1 MTNPPGA
8 MPSLPEPFGHIH
20 DGNGNQPLSFDRGPI
35 PWERSI
41 GCSTQEVYSFAQ
53 LQAYAAP
60 LIARVAELEAERAK
74 MALSKI
80 DRECLRIGQ
89 QIHRA
94 AGDLPDTYEIEIE
107 IERGSGSVYLSKPDY
122 TKVAFNDHIDG
133 LSESIKDAIDAAI
146 AAKD

>member
-8 MPSLPEPFGHIH
+8 MPPLPEPIGHIH

-60 LIARVAELEAERAK
+60 LIARVAELQARQDWIVENTDVFLKEAQWVDLGNGR
-74 MALSKI
+74 
-80 DRECLRIGQ
+80 RIHTTRPSRHEL
-89 QIHRA
+89 IA
-94 AGDLPDTYEIEIE
+94 
-107 IERGSGSVYLSKPDY
+107 V
-122 TKVAFNDHIDG
+122 V
-133 LSESIKDAIDAAI
+133 DAAI

>member
-8 MPSLPEPFGHIH
+8 MPPLPGPFGHIH

-60 LIARVAELEAERAK
+60 LIARVAELES
-74 MALSKI
+74 ALQAYA
-80 DRECLRIGQ
+80 DRQYCLGIEQLRRPECLGWEHKLKTGKFGEEEMNAHKKANEHFGAHFGIY
-89 QIHRA
+89 A
-94 AGDLPDTYEIEIE
+94 AL
-107 IERGSGSVYLSKPDY
+107 K
-122 TKVAFNDHIDG
+122 
-133 LSESIKDAIDAAI
+133 

>member
-8 MPSLPEPFGHIH
+8 MPPMPEPVAHINL
-20 DGNGNQPLSFDRGPI
+20 NGVI
-35 PWERSI
+35 H
-41 GCSTQEVYSFAQ
+41 EVGYDWLPVETLESLHTAEQ

-60 LIARVAELEAERAK
+60 LLARVAELQAALEK
-74 MALSKI
+74 LTLSKI

-94 AGDLPDTYEIEIE
+94 AGDLPETYEIEIE
-107 IERGSGSVYLSKPDY
+107 IERGSGSVYLCKPDY
-122 TKVAFNDHIDG
+122 TKVAFNDHVDG